1 MVFQHF
7 HETAYHTEDRQD
19 LLTAINSFL
28 ECSVVLPPSEI
39 SGEML
44 IHSSEMMMRRE
55 NEQNNKLQ
63 EKQDQIHEDV
73 GESEL
78 LIGFNS

>member
-1 MVFQHF
+1 
-7 HETAYHTEDRQD
+7 
-19 LLTAINSFL
+19 
-28 ECSVVLPPSEI
+28 
-39 SGEML
+39 
-44 IHSSEMMMRRE
+44 MMMRRE

-78 LIGFNS
+78 LIGFNSWTVVI